1 MECHVLA
8 NARTNF
14 SITWL
19 KDNEALSYIGE
30 RITVEPEAYTSQGW
44 KKYINTLVIRM
55 VNFQDE
61 G

>member
-1 MECHVLA
+1 MECDVVA
-8 NARTNF
+8 DTRTNF

-19 KDNEALSYIGE
+19 KDNEVLSKE
-30 RITVEPEAYTSQGW
+30 RITVERGADTSQGFV
-44 KKYINTLVIRM
+44 KYKNNVVIRM

>member
-1 MECHVLA
+1 MKCDVVA
-8 NARTNF
+8 DTRTNF

-19 KDNEALSYIGE
+19 KDNKVLSKE
-30 RITVEPEAYTSQGW
+30 RITIERGAYTSQGFV
-44 KKYINTLVIRM
+44 KYKNYIVIRM

>member
-1 MECHVLA
+1 MECDVVA
-8 NARTNF
+8 DTRTNL

-30 RITVEPEAYTSQGW
+30 RITVEPVADTSQGLE
-44 KKYINTLVIRM
+44 KYKNTLVIRM